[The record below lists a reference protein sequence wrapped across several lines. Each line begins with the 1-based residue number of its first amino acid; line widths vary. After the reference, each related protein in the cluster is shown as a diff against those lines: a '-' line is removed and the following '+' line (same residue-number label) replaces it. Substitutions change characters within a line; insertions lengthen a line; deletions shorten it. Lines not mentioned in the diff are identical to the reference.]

1 MTNITF
7 QTTLSA
13 VKETLDMFTFLEF
26 ILFSFFVCYT
36 VIQDIKS
43 LLCAHYA
50 EMPLVVVLY
59 LHQLDRRETN
69 FKFDLF
75 HCF

>member
-26 ILFSFFVCYT
+26 IIFSFFVCYT

-59 LHQLDRRETN
+59 QLDRRETN
-69 FKFDLF
+69 LEFDLF

>member
-1 MTNITF
+1 
-7 QTTLSA
+7 
-13 VKETLDMFTFLEF
+13 MFTFLEF
-26 ILFSFFVCYT
+26 IIFSFFVCYT

-59 LHQLDRRETN
+59 QLDRREIN
-69 FKFDLF
+69 LEFDLF